1 MSFLSFPVPECSC
14 SGPGSQPA
22 SEVSVNASS
31 PSSARPALHDVLAAM
46 HQCPPWMDRNATSP
60 SRNKESE
67 EADDDVY
74 EDDPDSSDAA
84 LLFRQGGDS
93 SEGGVEMS
101 NKEETQIDD
110 QEELEGGER

>member
-1 MSFLSFPVPECSC
+1 
-14 SGPGSQPA
+14 
-22 SEVSVNASS
+22 
-31 PSSARPALHDVLAAM
+31 
-46 HQCPPWMDRNATSP
+46 MDRNATSP
-60 SRNKESE
+60 SPDKEIDQ
-67 EADDDVY
+67 EADNVY